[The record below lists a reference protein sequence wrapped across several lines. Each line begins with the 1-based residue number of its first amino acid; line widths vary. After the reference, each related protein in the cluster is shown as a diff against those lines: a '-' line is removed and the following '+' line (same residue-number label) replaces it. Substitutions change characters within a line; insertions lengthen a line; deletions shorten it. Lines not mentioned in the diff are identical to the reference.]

1 MAVRAPVQEVR
12 RSLLGWTPDRID
24 PHAAFRCALGIA
36 IPLLGGMLLGHPA
49 LGGAAAIGAWSA
61 GLTTFH
67 RDARPRPM
75 LAVLA
80 GTVMGLGVLIGGHTA
95 GFPVLSIAV
104 TMVWCLGFGLI
115 GTLSDI
121 AGSVAVTCG
130 TAIFLAHGL
139 TVDNSP
145 ETAAL
150 AALAGGVTQAVIVVL
165 LPRHRHRSERMA
177 LAGVYHWLAAEAR
190 ATADETHGPP
200 STAPLELAEQVLE
213 THRET
218 PEVFLTALTHARRLR
233 AVIAAVGSARSR
245 LADADP
251 TAARHLA
258 AVLREAAD
266 ALDIIADALAEREVP
281 KPAWHKRLSAA
292 VEQVRE
298 DNKSTYLPVPEYE
311 STRLLSLVRAA
322 ATTAATPT
330 VDEGDGDRMDASRW
344 RLVPDIPP
352 VREMFKGALV
362 TLRANLSWRSTALRQ
377 ALRTSMAVG
386 IAMVGALWWQ
396 GDHGYWLPLTAWL
409 VLKADF
415 AGTIGKGVGRTIG
428 TTAGALVAG
437 LLSSL
442 LPVDPIYIA
451 PVVIVFAFVSYLLF
465 QASYVLY
472 SASVAAFVVF
482 NMELGGDSPLYAATQ
497 RVAATI
503 VGGVFALLFF
513 LAWPKW
519 ETPLLGERLADLT
532 ERYAAYADLVLS
544 RHAKPSRRKEGKL
557 RKTLD
562 DLRLARAEMDA
573 AIVKAAAEP
582 VTAPGPMSADARRI
596 SYDLG
601 WAARP
606 MMVLEAHL
614 PDVDSPELPP
624 VDEFRGAVAA
634 VYAEIASRLRGS
646 EPDPEPVAA
655 LRAAYEHLVA
665 DTAEGVTP
673 VTITQP
679 TARRRALYKW
689 EGDVLVGALESACEH
704 VEKSTD

>member
-1 MAVRAPVQEVR
+1 MVVRAPVQEVR

-24 PHAAFRCALGIA
+24 PHSAFRCALGIA
-36 IPLLGGMLLGHPA
+36 IPLLGGMFLGYPT

-80 GTVMGLGVLIGGHTA
+80 GAVMGLGVLIGGYTDDI
-95 GFPVLSIAV
+95 PVVSIAV
-104 TMVWCLGFGLI
+104 VMTWCLVCGLI
-115 GTLSDI
+115 GSLSDM
-121 AGSVAVTCG
+121 ASSVATTCG

-139 TVDNSP
+139 TLHNRP
-145 ETAAL
+145 EMAAL
-150 AALAGGVTQAVIVVL
+150 AACVGGLTQAAIVVL

-190 ATADETHGPP
+190 ETADETHGPP
-200 STAPLELAEQVLE
+200 STAPLELAESVLE

-245 LADADP
+245 LTDAEP

-258 AVLREAAD
+258 AVLREAAE
-266 ALDIIADALAEREVP
+266 ALDTIGDALAEREVP

-292 VEQVRE
+292 VEQVAE
-298 DNKSTYLPVPEYE
+298 DNKSTYLPIPEYE
-311 STRLLSLVRAA
+311 ATRLLSLVRAA

-330 VDEGDGDRMDASRW
+330 VDDDGGDRMDPSRW
-344 RLVPDIPP
+344 RLVPEIPP
-352 VREMFKGALV
+352 LREMLKSSLV
-362 TLRANLSWRSTALRQ
+362 TLRANLSPRSTALRE
-377 ALRTSMAVG
+377 ALRTTFAVG
-386 IAMVGALWWQ
+386 IASVGALFWP
-396 GDHGYWLPLTAWL
+396 GGHGYWLPLTAWL

-442 LPVDPIYIA
+442 LPVDPLYIA

-465 QASYVLY
+465 QASYVAY

-497 RVAATI
+497 RVLATI
-503 VGGVFALLFF
+503 VGGAFALVFF

-532 ERYAAYADLVLS
+532 GRYAAYADLVLA
-544 RHAKPSRRKEGKL
+544 RHAKPSRRKEGSL

-562 DLRLARAEMDA
+562 ELRLARAEMDA

-614 PDVDSPELPP
+614 PPADAPDVPA
-624 VDEFRGAVAA
+624 VDDFRAAVAA
-634 VYAEIASRLRGS
+634 VYREIAARLRGS
-646 EPDPEPVAA
+646 EPDPAPVEA
-655 LRAAYEHLVA
+655 LRAAYELLVT
-665 DTAEGVTP
+665 DTSERVTP
-673 VTITQP
+673 VTIAQP

-689 EGDVLVGALESACEH
+689 EGDVLVGALESTCEH
-704 VEKSTD
+704 IESSTD